1 MNGMNQSGMPR
12 PSHESQ
18 HIDGPS
24 SEDVYRF
31 VPFLQGR
38 FSLSAEDD
46 FFADCDRD
54 DGKTCISQK
63 PQSQAM
69 MGTQSTTERS
79 TPGNAIPPLSD
90 MYAYGMKRLPQQTL
104 SSPLLQ
110 SPASAG
116 PPPFPPAPAQ
126 VGISFPQ
133 STSVPPVQVSNEAPA
148 CQPPAYLNAMAP
160 KVNPTDTAQK
170 VNSFPFDA
178 AQQSQSTQLLQ
189 PPPPVQSPYPVHVTP
204 AMQHAWPSDP
214 PAPAVNQEV
223 QKAVAPESSEMSA
236 PNAYPSEVSTQP
248 KMPVARPESQKSP
261 VEPPIQQNQVDNP
274 KISAQA
280 SSTANPPTTTD
291 PFQSLSDTSSVYEA
305 IQLAQGSNR
314 WAEAFCLASTID
326 DSVVSSVRK
335 AFCKASTRS
344 IHPMIHWHLRY
355 DYLHADSE
363 TVNTKWKECMRLVL
377 VRQSQDAH
385 WSHRLQNLVN
395 ALLSQKMPD
404 AAAACQKAGA
414 SMIRPPASASEPP
427 AKALPTAEQEQ
438 TQHLKKQV
446 ESMQLGSAPV
456 SAAPTALPVD
466 KNSTLIVES
475 SDSAPLNAPM
485 PANQVNLL
493 DLSSQKDPST
503 TNSTPEAAKP
513 VEPSSDTTPVM
524 PAAPIDV
531 AYMHQEIVLQAP
543 VVEVPAQQDETTP
556 TEGQADPSLSLEIG
570 TSLDPADDS
579 QRQSAGAKWWPFPS
593 KQRPKEAILPDD
605 AEAPQFNAQTGKW
618 ESAAMDDDGTDFDL
632 AVQNGPPMGDGKE
645 SPMYIN
651 MPGDNIALYSA
662 PAVGLGMRYADSFN
676 F

>member
-12 PSHESQ
+12 PSNESQ
-18 HIDGPS
+18 HMDGPS

-54 DGKTCISQK
+54 DGKTCGTQK
-63 PQSQAM
+63 PQPQAM
-69 MGTQSTTERS
+69 MNIQSATQRS
-79 TPGNAIPPLSD
+79 APGNAIPPLGD
-90 MYAYGMKRLPQQTL
+90 MYAYGMNRLPQQTL
-104 SSPLLQ
+104 SSPMIQ
-110 SPASAG
+110 SPASAA

-126 VGISFPQ
+126 VGTSFTQ
-133 STSVPPVQVSNEAPA
+133 SASAPPIQVGNEAPA
-148 CQPPAYLNAMAP
+148 YQPPAFPSATAHN
-160 KVNPTDTAQK
+160 VNPTDTAQK

-178 AQQSQSTQLLQ
+178 VQHSHPKQQLHPSV
-189 PPPPVQSPYPVHVTP
+189 PVQSPCPDHVAP
-204 AMQHAWPSDP
+204 ATQHSWPSDP
-214 PAPAVNQEV
+214 PAPAINQEV
-223 QKAVAPESSEMSA
+223 QKAVVPRSSEMSA
-236 PNAYPSEVSTQP
+236 PNAYPSEISSQP
-248 KMPVARPESQKSP
+248 ETPVAQPESHKSP
-261 VEPPIQQNQVDNP
+261 VAPLIQQNKVGNP
-274 KISAQA
+274 KIPAQA
-280 SSTANPPTTTD
+280 SSTANPLTTTD

-326 DSVVSSVRK
+326 AGVVSSVRK
-335 AFCKASTRS
+335 AFCKASTNS

-395 ALLSQKMPD
+395 SLISHNMPD
-404 AAAACQKAGA
+404 AAAACQKAGS
-414 SMIRPPASASEPP
+414 SMVRPPASVPEPP
-427 AKALPTAEQEQ
+427 AKASPAAEQEQ
-438 TQHLKKQV
+438 TQHIEKQV

-456 SAAPTALPVD
+456 RTVASEAPPVD
-466 KNSTLIVES
+466 TNVNATVES
-475 SDSAPLNAPM
+475 SSSAPLNTPL
-485 PANQVNLL
+485 PTTELNLL
-493 DLSSQKDPST
+493 ELSAQVIPST
-503 TNSTPEAAKP
+503 TPEAAQP
-513 VEPSSDTTPVM
+513 VEASPSTTPVM

-531 AYMHQEIVLQAP
+531 AFMQQEIVLQAP
-543 VVEVPAQQDETTP
+543 VVEVPAQHDERTP